1 MSEAEQES
9 VYGVGILVAAF
20 PNEYAGEEALKA
32 LKDAKKERK
41 VYFEDAAVISQDAEG
56 GVHYHETGD
65 MSTGKGAGVGAL
77 VGGVIGI
84 LGGPAGIVIGAG
96 AGALIGGAAA
106 HGDAGFDDEG
116 LEQLGSALQP
126 GSSAIAAVTHGEF
139 LHEVRKQV
147 SDADMRDALASLGS
161 ELSMR
166 LGEGKSVAI
175 GLALTE
181 DRLAVKE
188 VAADDAVAEVIG
200 IVVTEDGV
208 IGGAAVVSDDGIAYA
223 VGAATEEGAVAER
236 GVVTEE
242 GAVVQGAVTDGEE
255 VVGGTAVITPAEE
268 AEAEGKKEE

>member
-1 MSEAEQES
+1 
-9 VYGVGILVAAF
+9 
-20 PNEYAGEEALKA
+20 
-32 LKDAKKERK
+32 
-41 VYFEDAAVISQDAEG
+41 
-56 GVHYHETGD
+56 

-181 DRLAVKE
+181 DGLAVKE
-188 VAADDAVAEVIG
+188 VAADDEVAEVIG

-255 VVGGTAVITPAEE
+255 AVGGTAVITPAEE